1 MELDNSISNDTIQT
15 KTVTRT
21 GSRLIKQDIS
31 VGTSLG
37 HGFELRILG
46 KKISG
51 EKIK

>member
-1 MELDNSISNDTIQT
+1 MELDNSISNDAIQI
-15 KTVTRT
+15 KTVTRI
-21 GSRLIKQDIS
+21 GLRPIKQDIS
-31 VGTSLG
+31 GDTSLG